1 MKIYQ
6 LKTIQNLL
14 IGIDEA
20 WEFFSNPNNL
30 KVITPGWLNFK
41 VTSELPNKMYAGM
54 IINYK
59 VHPVLGIPNNWV
71 TEITHVEEPF
81 YFVDEQ
87 RFGPYKLWHH
97 QHHFRETENGV
108 EMTDIINY
116 ALPFDPFS
124 RPINSLLVE
133 RRVKEI
139 FKFREKKLGKLF
151 PSVNPSRIKLCCHTE
166 RSRSVS
172 VSLRQV
178 QNGK

>member
-6 LKTIQNLL
+6 LKTIQNLP

-20 WEFFSNPNNL
+20 WDFFSNPNNL
-30 KVITPGWLNFK
+30 KVITPEWLNFK
-41 VTSELPNKMYAGM
+41 VTSKLPNKMYAGM
-54 IINYK
+54 IISYK

-97 QHHFRETENGV
+97 QHHFKETENGV

-133 RRVKEI
+133 RKVKEI

-151 PSVNPSRIKLCCHTE
+151 PSVNASQ
-166 RSRSVS
+166 S
-172 VSLRQV
+172 Q
-178 QNGK
+178 QNKVVLSH